1 MKQVVVGCYCFGY
14 EDCQLV
20 MREGDGG
27 EFYFRPERGRCLRIK
42 IGGDYK
48 EWSQVVRVL
57 LHEVVEAALTK
68 AKVRYAPSE
77 DMSCDSATYL
87 FCFTHSQMSDAL
99 GVAAS
104 FLVEALPDLSTAW
117 KKWKKRKH
125 KT

>member
-1 MKQVVVGCYCFGY
+1 
-14 EDCQLV
+14 

-27 EFYFRPERGRCLRIK
+27 EFYFRPEKGACLRIK